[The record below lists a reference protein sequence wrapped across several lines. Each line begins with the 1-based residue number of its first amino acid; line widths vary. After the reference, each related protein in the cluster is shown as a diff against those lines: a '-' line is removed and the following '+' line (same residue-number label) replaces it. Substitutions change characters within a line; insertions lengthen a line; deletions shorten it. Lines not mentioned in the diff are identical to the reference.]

1 MDDQLAQ
8 ILVAS
13 LGDADQARLATG
25 GNLSRYQPK
34 PSREIAAAGEGL
46 AIADGGYQRRCV
58 QHADAG
64 DGREAPR
71 VRIVT
76 GACGK
81 LVVERGNPSVQ
92 LEPFRAHVF
101 NQPVHSRAERGVAL
115 RVRHCC
121 EVLLQ
126 PAASLR
132 NGTAALQ

>member
-1 MDDQLAQ
+1 VALLASTGKSGSRALDDQLAQ

-64 DGREAPR
+64 NGRQPPGVRVAPG
-71 VRIVT
+71 T
-76 GACGK
+76 GGELA
-81 LVVERGNPSVQ
+81 VYGNPGGNFMELMGQ
-92 LEPFRAHVF
+92 MM
-101 NQPVHSRAERGVAL
+101 G
-115 RVRHCC
+115 
-121 EVLLQ
+121 
-126 PAASLR
+126 
-132 NGTAALQ
+132 